1 MLATANVCR
10 RSADLTKAASMRTT
24 VLLSTVSL
32 VLLACG
38 DSPTES
44 RTTRPEQITAVL
56 EQVSD
61 VRIRVIPALTDRVA
75 AEGIAAE
82 LMTIEVAANSGGSA
96 TSVNAAFARARLLLN
111 SYGTTN
117 GAAATDAPDLE
128 VIRMALDKTL
138 EALEAGSF
146 N

>member
-1 MLATANVCR
+1 
-10 RSADLTKAASMRTT
+10 MRTAF
-24 VLLSTVSL
+24 LLSIVSFS
-32 VLLACG
+32 LLACG

-44 RTTRPEQITAVL
+44 PTTRPERIAAVL

-61 VRIRVIPALTDRVA
+61 VRIRVIPALTDQSA
-75 AEGIAAE
+75 AAAIGAE
-82 LMTIEVAANSGGSA
+82 LMTIEVAANGDDSA

-138 EALEAGSF
+138 EALESGSF

>member
-82 LMTIEVAANSGGSA
+82 LMTIEVAANSDGSA